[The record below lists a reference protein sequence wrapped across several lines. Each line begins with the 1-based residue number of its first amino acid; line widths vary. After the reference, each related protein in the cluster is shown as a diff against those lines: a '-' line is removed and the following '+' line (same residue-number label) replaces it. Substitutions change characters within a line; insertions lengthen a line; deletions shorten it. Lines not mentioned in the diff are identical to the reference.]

1 MTYAVLTCR
10 GLIGLVFAVSALA
23 KIRSPRAYREFASW
37 LAALPVPLA
46 RARALPPVFVGAE
59 AAIVVLVAVPYSAVA
74 GLALA
79 TGCLAVMV
87 TGTVVITNRGSG
99 ASCWCFGPS
108 RSPLGARHLVRDGI
122 LFLIAA
128 AGAVASTA
136 SGTVTGALTGAAT
149 GALTGAATGARG
161 PDTASPAGIVL
172 SLMAALAGAT
182 FFVFLDDLMAI
193 FEKADLS

>member
-46 RARALPPVFVGAE
+46 RAQALPPVFVGAE
-59 AAIVVLVAVPYSAVA
+59 AAIVVLVAVPYGAVA

-79 TGCLAVMV
+79 AGCLAVMV
-87 TGTVVITNRGSG
+87 TATVVITNRGSG

-128 AGAVASTA
+128 AGAVASTVTSA
-136 SGTVTGALTGAAT
+136 ATGTVTGTVTGAQ
-149 GALTGAATGARG
+149 G

-182 FFVFLDDLMAI
+182 FFVFLDDLMVF

>member
-1 MTYAVLTCR
+1 MAYAVLTCR

-149 GALTGAATGARG
+149 GAQG

-193 FEKADLS
+193 FEKADL